1 MKTPKLIAL
10 TALLALTGGAL
21 NAQELGGVTPSVD
34 AGKLSLGGAWS
45 YGEMKIKDSGC
56 TGTDCDYKVK
66 ANHIYAQADWGFSKT
81 WAGYARVGAADL
93 KDEFDNK
100 VGFGPFIGAGAGGA
114 VFSSGAFSTGPA
126 FQLNYFFA
134 ESRNYSNPVF
144 NYKLS
149 VRDHW
154 NGSIGWGFEGKWD
167 AVALYGGPQ
176 LYREE
181 FKSETKNLTLGT
193 TSTSDTQ
200 KSKDTL
206 GAYAGVRFTPA
217 PNWRL
222 KLETNYRS
230 GFGAAF
236 GASDVF

>member
-10 TALLALTGGAL
+10 TAFLALTGGAL
-21 NAQELGGVTPSVD
+21 SAQELGGVTPSVD

-45 YGEMKIKDSGC
+45 YGETKITDGGCRGSGCNYKIK
-56 TGTDCDYKVK
+56 T
-66 ANHIYAQADWGFSKT
+66 NHVYAQLDWGFTKN
-81 WAGYARVGAADL
+81 WAGYARLGMANL
-93 KDEFDNK
+93 KDEAGNK
-100 VGFGPFIGAGAGGA
+100 VDFGPFLGVGASGA

-126 FQLNYFFA
+126 FQANYFFD
-134 ESRNYSNPVF
+134 ESRSYSNPFF
-144 NYKLS
+144 NYKLT

-154 NGSIGWGFEGKWD
+154 NASIGWGFEGKWD

-181 FKSETKNLTLGT
+181 FKAETRNKTLGLK
-193 TSTSDTQ
+193 STSDTQ
-200 KSKDTL
+200 KTKDSL

-222 KLETNYRS
+222 SFEANYRG
-230 GFGAAF
+230 GFGSSVGAAYRF
-236 GASDVF
+236 